1 MMTFLIILILAA
13 IGISFFAGFSH
24 GNRNGQPTNDFG
36 DEIDDEEAEP
46 GSEFSREELD
56 YWYLNQVDDD
66 DE

>member
-24 GNRNGQPTNDFG
+24 GTGQQTKDFG

-46 GSEFSREELD
+46 GSEFSREEID